1 MRRLLS
7 LIWSMSALVVLAL
20 GLGTLA
26 AAARSDPAKVFT
38 DPRIVE
44 LARAIEA
51 GSASEVRRL
60 VQAEGAALSA
70 LGEQK
75 VTLLQWAILSDQPRM
90 LKLLLEL
97 GADPVQRGFAGQT
110 ALHMAAQAK
119 KKPYLQIL
127 LDHGADPNARDGR
140 TQAPVLSEAIMNR
153 NEDAV
158 ALLLDHRADPN
169 AVDRQNETP
178 LHVAAQVNDY
188 SSMLA
193 LLKAGADPTI
203 RNKAGRTFMAYFAIQ
218 PKESM
223 LSWETKRARTAVKD
237 WLDGHGYKGEMP

>member
-1 MRRLLS
+1 MRRFLS

-20 GLGTLA
+20 GFGTVA

-38 DPRIVE
+38 NPRIVE
-44 LARAIEA
+44 LARAIDDGNA
-51 GSASEVRRL
+51 PEVRRL
-60 VQAEGAALSA
+60 VKAEGADLSA
-70 LGEQK
+70 RGQQD
-75 VTLLQWAILSDQPRM
+75 VTLLQWAMLRDQPRM

-97 GADPVQRGFAGQT
+97 GADPLQHGFGGQT

-119 KKPYLQIL
+119 NKPYLQIL
-127 LDHGADPNARDGR
+127 LDHGADPNARDAR

-153 NEDAV
+153 NADAV
-158 ALLLDHRADPN
+158 ALLLKHRADPN

-188 SSMLA
+188 SSMLT
-193 LLKAGADPTI
+193 LLEAGAETTI
-203 RNKAGRTFMAYFAIQ
+203 RNRSGRTFMAYFAIQ

-223 LSWETKRARTAVKD
+223 MSWEAKRARKAVKD
-237 WLDGHGYKGEMP
+237 WLVGHGYKDEAP